1 MRSGHHHVFHRQAG
15 GFIHHLLSF
24 IEDATPDHTTI
35 CDDKH
40 ELPFAIIE
48 REAAGVEFIMN
59 DGGCAILE
67 ATIDG
72 AAKLRRDVAGGGT
85 SAEFSGTEGCGKN
98 KTEEDEQAHD
108 LHTRLLASLLHT
120 RLEGA

>member
-1 MRSGHHHVFHRQAG
+1 
-15 GFIHHLLSF
+15 
-24 IEDATPDHTTI
+24 
-35 CDDKH
+35 
-40 ELPFAIIE
+40 
-48 REAAGVEFIMN
+48 MN

-98 KTEEDEQAHD
+98 KTEEDEQA
-108 LHTRLLASLLHT
+108 LISIRGYWQAYFTRVWKV
-120 RLEGA
+120 RE